1 MSNPYKG
8 LPPHH
13 FWSQGVAIAP
23 MGGIDPVIQ
32 PKFVIAK
39 DELVSTIGSCFAQH
53 ISRHLMRNGFSYY
66 VSEQAPQDMAEDLK
80 SKYQYGVF
88 SARYGNVYTVRQAVQ
103 LVERALGNFTP
114 IDDVWEHDGGFVDA
128 LRPQVQPEPFET
140 IDDVIT
146 ERAKHLLAVRRI
158 IENSDVLVFTLG
170 LSEAW
175 RSKLDGT
182 VYPTAP
188 GVHGGLLD
196 EDKYEFCNFNIT
208 EIIDDLSHFVER
220 VHQSNSRIKI
230 LLTVSPVPLI
240 ATYERRHVL
249 VSNTVSKSK
258 MRVAADVVAN
268 KYSYV
273 DYFPSFEIIAG
284 SALGARYFEDDL
296 RQVNELGV
304 SHVMRVFTSHMLEG
318 SGVDRVDQLMVPLT
332 SDSTATSSGVVCDE
346 EIIEKVIA
354 LSNKTTDDD
363 EIESK
368 SKLKNT
374 SYLRRRFRK

>member
-1 MSNPYKG
+1 M
-8 LPPHH
+8 
-13 FWSQGVAIAP
+13 AP
-23 MGGIDPVIQ
+23 MGGLDPVIQ
-32 PKFVIAK
+32 PKFVIAQ
-39 DELVSTIGSCFAQH
+39 DELVSTMGSCFAQH
-53 ISRHLMRNGFSYY
+53 ISRHLMRNGFSYF
-66 VSEQAPQDMAEDLK
+66 VSEQAPQEMSEDTRIK
-80 SKYQYGVF
+80 HQYGVF

-103 LVERALGNFTP
+103 LVERALGDFIP
-114 IDDVWEHDGGFVDA
+114 IDDIWEYEGGFVDA
-128 LRPQVQPEPFET
+128 LRPQVQPDPFQTEM
-140 IDDVIT
+140 DVRI
-146 ERAKHLLAVRRI
+146 EREKHLAAVRQI

-188 GVHGGLLD
+188 GVHGGFLD
-196 EDKYEFCNFNIT
+196 REKYEFCNFDIV
-208 EIIDDLSHFVER
+208 EIIQDLSHLVER
-220 VHQSNSRIKI
+220 LRQRNSRIKI

-240 ATYERRHVL
+240 ATYEQRHVL

-268 KYSYV
+268 KYPYV

-318 SGVDRVDQLMVPLT
+318 RALSSEDT
-332 SDSTATSSGVVCDE
+332 SVMSLIATNESASSGVVCDE

-354 LSNKTTDDD
+354 LSDKTVD
-363 EIESK
+363 EDGTAGKVGFEK
-368 SKLKNT
+368 T
-374 SYLRRRFRK
+374 SFLRRRFRK

>member
-1 MSNPYKG
+1 
-8 LPPHH
+8 
-13 FWSQGVAIAP
+13 
-23 MGGIDPVIQ
+23 
-32 PKFVIAK
+32 
-39 DELVSTIGSCFAQH
+39 
-53 ISRHLMRNGFSYY
+53 
-66 VSEQAPQDMAEDLK
+66 
-80 SKYQYGVF
+80 
-88 SARYGNVYTVRQAVQ
+88 VYTVRQAAQ
-103 LVERALGNFTP
+103 LVGRALKDFTP

-128 LRPQVQPEPFET
+128 LRPQVQPDPFQT
-140 IDDVIT
+140 IDDVKT
-146 ERAKHLLAVRRI
+146 EREKHLTAVRKI

-182 VYPTAP
+182 VYPIAP
-188 GVHGGLLD
+188 GVHGGFLD
-196 EDKYEFCNFNIT
+196 PDKYEFCNFEIT
-208 EIIDDLSHFVER
+208 EIIHDLSNFVER
-220 VHQSNSRIKI
+220 LRQENSKLRI

-240 ATYERRHVL
+240 ATYENRHVL

-258 MRVAADVVAN
+258 MRVAADVIAN

-284 SALGARYFEDDL
+284 SALGAHYFEDDL

-318 SGVDRVDQLMVPLT
+318 SVIDRDDQSVLPLI
-332 SDSTATSSGVVCDE
+332 SDINTSSAGVVCDE

-354 LSNKTTDDD
+354 LSNKTTGDN
-363 EIESK
+363 EATSTSTSK
-368 SKLKNT
+368 PT